1 MLIFIVAA
9 FVAGVWLLQQQ
20 SSLPAMTWFLVPAC
34 LVIAV
39 VYQFHSQQWHIK
51 RILIVLTVAW
61 LGFFYAAGFATLRL
75 SDALPRAW

>member
-20 SSLPAMTWFLVPAC
+20 PSLPAMSWVLVPAC
-34 LVIAV
+34 LLILIA
-39 VYQFHSQQWHIK
+39 YKFESQQWHIK

-61 LGFFYAAGFATLRL
+61 LFLRGWL
-75 SDALPRAW
+75 CHAQIK